1 MMVVL
6 VIGACVML
14 GLAAIATAWATW
26 KAFRLPSASP
36 QLDLQR
42 RPRDD
47 RMTLWPPETIDG
59 HRSPL

>member
-47 RMTLWPPETIDG
+47 RMTLWPPG
-59 HRSPL
+59 A